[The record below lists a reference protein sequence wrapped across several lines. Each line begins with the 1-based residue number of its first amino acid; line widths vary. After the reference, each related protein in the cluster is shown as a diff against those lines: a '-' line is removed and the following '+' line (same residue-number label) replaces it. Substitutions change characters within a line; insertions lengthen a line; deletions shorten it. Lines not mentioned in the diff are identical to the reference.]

1 MSSEP
6 RIDPS
11 AINPAAAPDLQAS
24 VGKKRRKTPRGV
36 LLLGLLLYAGAF
48 VSAAAGLVVP
58 DDLLAGVPRW
68 VLLLGALA
76 CAILATGLVRRRRW
90 AWFATLAF
98 VAVNAYYLLLGTA
111 TRGQNTIV
119 GTTVLAVAAGYL
131 LWPKVRATF
140 LHR

>member
-1 MSSEP
+1 LSSEP
-6 RIDPS
+6 QLDQSALKPTAAVHDPPET
-11 AINPAAAPDLQAS
+11 A
-24 VGKKRRKTPRGV
+24 GKQRRKTPRGV
-36 LLLGLLLYAGAF
+36 LVLGLLLYAGAF

-58 DDLLAGVPRW
+58 ADLLAGVPRW

-90 AWFATLAF
+90 AWFATLTF

-119 GTTVLAVAAGYL
+119 GTTILAIVAGYL
-131 LWPKVRATF
+131 LWPKVRAAF
-140 LHR
+140 LH